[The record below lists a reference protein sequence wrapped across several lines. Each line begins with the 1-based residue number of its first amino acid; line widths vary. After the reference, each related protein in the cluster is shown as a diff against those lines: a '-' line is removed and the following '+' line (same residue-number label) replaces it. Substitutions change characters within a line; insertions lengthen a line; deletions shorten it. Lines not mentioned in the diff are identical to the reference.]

1 MGLLNSTVLDW
12 AIGIIFVYL
21 LLAVVCTTINEWIAG
36 ITSVRAKTL
45 EKGIAQLLDKQPGS
59 GNGKTFLDDFYDHP
73 LISGMVTPGKSRSDG
88 HPSYLP
94 SRTFA
99 TVLMD
104 LATKGIQGSITFDQ
118 LQNGAKA
125 LPSGD
130 VQRALLALIQNAS
143 GDLTRAQQNIEQWFD
158 DSMQRV
164 SGWYKRRTQV
174 VTIAIATILTL
185 CTNADTIRF
194 GHMLWV
200 NPTLRS
206 AMVEQAKQ
214 RTDTGKE
221 AGRAE
226 VVEYKKGSITPEHK
240 GIPDISDQMKPLKPL
255 LGWSREDVSDLSE
268 PSKLYLHLLGWI
280 LSIVAISL
288 GAPFWF
294 DTLNKLMNIRNAG
307 KKPEPSDNQK
317 DAGNKPTGST
327 VVVAPV
333 TDKVGGV
340 S

>member
-45 EKGIAQLLDKQPGS
+45 EKGIAQLLDKQPTS
-59 GNGKTFLDDFYDHP
+59 DTSKTFLDEFYDHP
-73 LISGMVTPGKSRSDG
+73 LVSGMFTPGKSGAAG

-99 TVLMD
+99 TALMD
-104 LATKGIQGSITFDQ
+104 LATKGIQGTITFEQ
-118 LQNGAKA
+118 LQNGVKTM
-125 LPSGD
+125 PSGS
-130 VQRALLALIQNAS
+130 VQRALLALIQNSS
-143 GDLTRAQQNIEQWFD
+143 GDLTRAQKNIEQWYD

-164 SGWYKRRTQV
+164 SGWYKRRTQY
-174 VTIAIATILTL
+174 VTIAIAVVLTL
-185 CTNADTIRF
+185 ATNADTIRF

-206 AMVEQAKQ
+206 AMVEQAKS

-221 AGRAE
+221 AARSE
-226 VVEYKKGSITPEHK
+226 TVEYPKGSITPVHTKITNIDEE
-240 GIPDISDQMKPLKPL
+240 MKPLKPL
-255 LGWSREDVSDLSE
+255 LGWSEEDWNDLHD
-268 PSKLYLHLLGWI
+268 PSKLSSHLLGWI
-280 LSIVAISL
+280 LSIIAISL
-288 GAPFWF
+288 GSPFWF

-307 KKPEPSDNQK
+307 KKPQTSDNQT
-317 DAGNKPTGST
+317 DGGNKPIAGSLA
-327 VVVAPV
+327 VAV
-333 TDKVGGV
+333 EKVDGAK
-340 S
+340 